1 MCARRLS
8 VLPQPSDIDIDFR
21 ARLDFGIESVLV
33 LAGSQIV
40 ASQGILEDLEMKKEK
55 KESANSGRTFLKNNI
70 RNVMYRTLSLD
81 IDASQ

>member
-55 KESANSGRTFLKNNI
+55 
-70 RNVMYRTLSLD
+70 
-81 IDASQ
+81 